1 MCLLGVFVS
10 LIMVT
15 HVVLFGCVEM
25 VTCCFVMMP
34 RGIHMRLFCHGC
46 SLPFLGNGSPN
57 HYDGAASRRV
67 IHPPQHPATPR
78 PDLFIYSTKGVR
90 PINLRRTNPAI
101 ASTPVPCNAKAHSVH
116 RDR

>member
-15 HVVLFGCVEM
+15 HVVLFGCVEV

-34 RGIHMRLFCHGC
+34 RGIHMRLLCHC

-57 HYDGAASRRV
+57 HYDGAASCRV
-67 IHPPQHPATPR
+67 IHHFSTQATVH
-78 PDLFIYSTKGVR
+78 PDLFIHSTKR
-90 PINLRRTNPAI
+90 HLTF
-101 ASTPVPCNAKAHSVH
+101 
-116 RDR
+116 D

>member
-25 VTCCFVMMP
+25 VTCCLVMMP
-34 RGIHMRLFCHGC
+34 RGIHMRLFCHYC

-57 HYDGAASRRV
+57 QYDGTVPRRV
-67 IHPPQHPATPR
+67 IRSLRHPPHT
-78 PDLFIYSTKGVR
+78 
-90 PINLRRTNPAI
+90 
-101 ASTPVPCNAKAHSVH
+101 ASTFIHPFNKRRLTFYGERCLFTQTEGRATEI
-116 RDR
+116 RICR